1 MSAPARIPALCWL
14 GLGLALT
21 ALKLWLTRGQ
31 GVYALGYAGHD
42 DQLFIRLAEHL
53 VRGEWL
59 GPYNELTLA
68 KGPGYSIFIAITFT
82 LGLPLFLAQH
92 VFYAVAC
99 AAFVQALR
107 PALAL
112 AAWRCAIYTLLLW
125 NPMTFD
131 APSMG
136 RVLRQQ
142 IYGPLALLILAGLV
156 ALCLRRQESLRRQA
170 PWAALLGLAAGAFY
184 LTREEVVWFVPSVLL
199 LGGTYVLWSWH
210 QARANGQ
217 RAIALLTGA
226 LAVAALPV
234 LLVCAQ
240 NQRHYGWFG
249 TCEFRAAAFQDAYGA
264 LLRVRVG
271 PELAQIP
278 VTREAREAIAAAS
291 PAFAILQQQ
300 FDAGLADNWA
310 GASEFFT
317 RIPAAEGQ
325 IGGGWMMWALRE
337 ATAKAGYHR
346 SAGLALKFYRRLAD
360 EVNHACDTGILPA
373 GPHRSGFMPPWR
385 KSQSGPFLRAVLEF
399 TDFAVSFRHFSA
411 RPPPSSGAPEELAQ
425 FRALT
430 LERISPPAGELDVVG
445 AARYIL
451 NLRKVEWLQSIGKA
465 LRPVLLALFVLAQIV
480 AGVRLIHAVWRRQ
493 WSFPLTV
500 AAAAWGAVAASVLMH
515 AMIEVTSFPVLTVS
529 SFAPIYPLILVF
541 IAMAFW
547 DAAAAWPHRSAGK
560 VAVYSAKASAPTE
573 LPTPPPASPR
583 SHLLPWIGGLAAL
596 VPVIVWHRQFGELF
610 WFGDDLFLLD
620 QMAAAGL
627 WEWSG
632 RVFSEN
638 FVPLFKVL
646 WGGAALAFD
655 GSYAAMLALLWLTH
669 AVNTVL
675 FGRILT
681 RAGFAWPAVLAAQ
694 LVFALTPANIETLG
708 WSVQWSA
715 VLATTF
721 LLAGLAWLPRCTVPA
736 NGFNWP
742 LYVALPLC
750 AAASACS
757 FSRGVLTGPVLALG
771 LVLPL
776 IGDHRIR
783 AWLAR
788 LPGALLCLLPAVV
801 VMLVIMVNSSGN
813 HQAMSG
819 HWGEAGEFALSYF
832 LFNPGHYLLGGTS
845 LHPAALLALAVG
857 KVAILVAALALSRGG
872 VRTLLLLLLAFDL
885 GNAVL
890 VGIGRYHTGF
900 LAALSSRYQYSS
912 LLATLPFLTL
922 LLDRLINRLVSLPR
936 ARIWAATA
944 LMVVLAGACLRGWP
958 EPLREFAAW
967 RGTDLRQL
975 LAAPATTDPGVRVP
989 ALEFMHVERA
999 KALQRAY
1006 NLH

>member
-1 MSAPARIPALCWL
+1 MSNRARIFAFCWL

-42 DQLFIRLAEHL
+42 DQLFIKLAEYL

-68 KGPGYSIFIAITFT
+68 KGPAYSIFIAATFA
-82 LGLPLFLAQH
+82 LGVPLFLAQH
-92 VFYAVAC
+92 VFYAAAC
-99 AAFVQALR
+99 GAFVQALR
-107 PALAL
+107 PAI
-112 AAWRCAIYTLLLW
+112 AAAGWRCAIYLLLLW

-142 IYGPLALLILAGLV
+142 IYGPLALLIFAGFV
-156 ALCLRRQESLRRQA
+156 ALCLRRHEPIRRQA
-170 PWAALLGLAAGAFY
+170 PWVVLLGLAAGAFY
-184 LTREEVVWFVPSVLL
+184 LTREETVWLLPSALL
-199 LGGTYVLWSWH
+199 LGGTYVIWAWH
-210 QARANGQ
+210 QARADGL
-217 RAIALLTGA
+217 RAAGMLGGAIAI
-226 LAVAALPV
+226 AALPV
-234 LLVCAQ
+234 FIVSAQ
-240 NQRHYGWFG
+240 NQRYYGWFG
-249 TCEFRAAAFQDAYGA
+249 TCEFRASAFQDAYGA
-264 LLRVRVG
+264 LLRVEVG
-271 PELAQIP
+271 PERPLIP
-278 VTREAREAIAAAS
+278 VSREAREAIAKVS
-291 PAFAILQQQ
+291 PAFAALQQQ
-300 FDAGLADNWA
+300 FDAGLAESWA

-317 RIPAAEGQ
+317 KIPAAEGQ
-325 IGGGWMMWALRE
+325 IGGGWMMWAFRE
-337 ATAKAGYHR
+337 AAAKAGYHH
-346 SAGLALKFYRRLAD
+346 SAKSALKFYRRLAD
-360 EVNHACDTGILPA
+360 EINRACDTGALPA
-373 GPHRSGFMPPWR
+373 GPRRSGFMPPWPEAQTGTLL
-385 KSQSGPFLRAVLEF
+385 KAVRDF
-399 TDFAVSFRHFSA
+399 ADFAVSFRHFSA
-411 RPPPSSGAPEELAQ
+411 RPPASSGAPEELAQ

-445 AARYIL
+445 AARYIV

-465 LRPVLLALFVLAQIV
+465 LRPVLLALFVVAQAV
-480 AGVRLIHAVWRRQ
+480 AALRLIHAGWRRQ

-500 AAAAWGAVAASVLMH
+500 AAAAWGALAVSVLMH

-529 SFAPIYPLILVF
+529 SFAPVYPLILVF

-547 DAAAAWPHRSAGK
+547 DAVVAWRQRSP
-560 VAVYSAKASAPTE
+560 APQRA
-573 LPTPPPASPR
+573 TPPPAAVAATPDAPLPPWMR
-583 SHLLPWIGGLAAL
+583 LLPWLGGLAAL
-596 VPVIVWHRQFGELF
+596 APVLIWHRQFGELF
-610 WFGDDLFLLD
+610 WFGDDLFLVD

-638 FVPLFKVL
+638 FVPLFKIL
-646 WGGAALAFD
+646 WGGAVLAFD

-675 FGRILT
+675 LGRILT
-681 RAGFAWPAVLAAQ
+681 RAGFPWVAVLATQ

-721 LLAGLAWLPRCTVPA
+721 LLAGLACLPRCAATPR
-736 NGFNWP
+736 GFSWS

-750 AAASACS
+750 ACASACS

-771 LVLPL
+771 LLLPL
-776 IGDHRIR
+776 AGDRQVR

-788 LPGALLCLLPAVV
+788 LPGVLLCLLPAVIV
-801 VMLVIMVNSSGN
+801 TLVITDQSSGN
-813 HQAMSG
+813 HRAMTG
-819 HWGEAGEFALSYF
+819 HWGDAAEFGLSYF
-832 LFNPGHYLLGGTS
+832 LFNPGHYVLGGTS
-845 LHPAALLALAVG
+845 LHPAALLVLAIA
-857 KVAILVAALALSRGG
+857 KLALVATALCRSRDN
-872 VRTLLLLLLAFDL
+872 VRLLLILLLAFDL

-900 LAALSSRYQYSS
+900 LAALSSRYQYAS
-912 LLATLPFLTL
+912 LVATLPFAMLVFDQL
-922 LLDRLINRLVSLPR
+922 LGRMASLPQVR
-936 ARIWAATA
+936 LWAATA
-944 LMVVLAGACLRGWP
+944 SLILLAALCLRGWP
-958 EPLREFAAW
+958 APLQEFTGW
-967 RGTDLRQL
+967 RGTELRQL
-975 LAAPATTDPGVRVP
+975 LAAPATTDPAARVP
-989 ALEFMHVERA
+989 TLDFMHVERA

>member
-1 MSAPARIPALCWL
+1 MSAPIRISTLCWL

-42 DQLFIRLAEHL
+42 DQLFIKLAEHL

-68 KGPGYSIFIAITFT
+68 KGPGYSIFIAVTFA

-92 VFYAVAC
+92 LLYAGAC
-99 AAFVQALR
+99 WAFVQALR
-107 PALAL
+107 PAIT
-112 AAWRCAIYTLLLW
+112 AAGWRCAIYLLLLW

-156 ALCLRRQESLRRQA
+156 ALCLRRHETIRRQA
-170 PWAALLGLAAGAFY
+170 PWTVLLGLAAGAFY
-184 LTREEVVWFVPSVLL
+184 LTREETVWLLPSALL
-199 LGGTYVLWSWH
+199 LGGTYVIWAWRQTRGAGL
-210 QARANGQ
+210 RAAG
-217 RAIALLTGA
+217 LLAGA
-226 LAVAALPV
+226 LAIAALPV
-234 LLVCAQ
+234 FIVSAQ
-240 NQRHYGWFG
+240 NQRYYGWFG
-249 TCEFRAAAFQDAYGA
+249 TCEFRASAFKDAYGA
-264 LLRVRVG
+264 LLRVQVG
-271 PELAQIP
+271 PERPLIP
-278 VTREAREAIAAAS
+278 VSREAREAIAEVS
-291 PAFAILQQQ
+291 PAFAVLQQQ
-300 FDAGLADNWA
+300 FDAGLAANWA

-317 RIPAAEGQ
+317 KIPAAEGQ
-325 IGGGWMMWALRE
+325 IGGGWMMWAFRE
-337 ATAKAGYHR
+337 AAAKAGYHR
-346 SAGLALKFYRRLAD
+346 SAGSALKFYRRLAD
-360 EVNHACDTGILPA
+360 EVNRACDTGALPA
-373 GPHRSGFMPPWR
+373 GPRRSGFMPPWR
-385 KSQSGPFLRAVLEF
+385 ETQTGTYLKAVR
-399 TDFAVSFRHFSA
+399 DFADFVVSFRHFSA
-411 RPPPSSGAPEELAQ
+411 RPPASSGAPEELAQ

-465 LRPVLLALFVLAQIV
+465 LRPGLLVLFIVAQLLAGL
-480 AGVRLIHAVWRRQ
+480 RLLHAVWRRQ

-500 AAAAWGAVAASVLMH
+500 AAAAWGALAASVLMH

-529 SFAPIYPLILVF
+529 SFAPVYPLILVF

-547 DAAAAWPHRSAGK
+547 DAAVAWRHRGPAQQP
-560 VAVYSAKASAPTE
+560 AI
-573 LPTPPPASPR
+573 TPPVAPPAAPDSPPSLGMR
-583 SHLLPWIGGLAAL
+583 LSPWLGGLAAL
-596 VPVIVWHRQFGELF
+596 APVLIWHRQFGELF
-610 WFGDDLFLLD
+610 WFGDDLFLVD

-638 FVPLFKVL
+638 FVPLFKIL
-646 WGGAALAFD
+646 WGGAVLAFD

-669 AVNTVL
+669 AANTVL
-675 FGRILT
+675 LGRILA
-681 RAGFAWPAVLAAQ
+681 RAGFPGLAVLGTQ

-721 LLAGLAWLPRCTVPA
+721 LLAGLAFLQRCAAEPR
-736 NGFNWP
+736 GFSWS
-742 LYVALPLC
+742 LHVALPLC
-750 AAASACS
+750 ACASACS

-771 LVLPL
+771 LLLPL
-776 IGDHRIR
+776 AGDLRAR

-788 LPGALLCLLPAVV
+788 LPGVLLCLLPAVAV
-801 VMLVIMVNSSGN
+801 TLVIMGQSSGN
-813 HQAMSG
+813 HRAMAG
-819 HWGEAGEFALSYF
+819 HWGDAAEFGLSYF

-845 LHPAALLALAVG
+845 LHPAALLVLAAG
-857 KVAILVAALALSRGG
+857 KLAILAAALHRSRGN
-872 VRTLLLLLLAFDL
+872 VRLLLLLLLAFDL

-912 LLATLPFLTL
+912 LVATLPFAMLV
-922 LLDRLINRLVSLPR
+922 LDQVVNRMVPVTRIRL
-936 ARIWAATA
+936 WAATA
-944 LMVVLAGACLRGWP
+944 SLVVLAALCLRGWP
-958 EPLREFAAW
+958 GSLKEFTGW
-967 RGTDLRQL
+967 RGTELRQL
-975 LAAPATTDPGVRVP
+975 LAAPATTDPAARVP
-989 ALEFMHVERA
+989 TLDFMHVERA